1 MTTGIGDFATQLH
14 ELKERSGLSYG
25 TLATRLHVS
34 TSTLHR
40 YCNGG
45 AVPGD
50 YAPVERFA
58 RLCGASHEELLTLH
72 RRWLLADAARRERS
86 ASAAEAEAVPA
97 PAPDA
102 APAPAPE
109 AAPEA
114 APLAESAARAR
125 RPRRRI
131 AAVLAAAAALA
142 VVAALALH
150 SALADEGP
158 AAGPRPTATATA
170 APTSTAPAP
179 LQVSVLADNW
189 NTPCDQWFLLAQQPA
204 KVPPPPE
211 VRQANGWA
219 DALGGTP
226 AGKLRLELT
235 VQGAPGRPV
244 VLHTLSVRETG
255 NRPAPRGIGYT
266 TGSGCG
272 GALTPASFDVDLDAA
287 APRTKAV
294 PGFAGKDQARVVAD
308 FPFQVT
314 ASDAQVLDVAARTA
328 DRDVS
333 WYLEILWSC
342 GDRQGTLRVDDHG
355 KPFRTVGLAGD
366 PAYFYNGTAWE
377 PTSVAAFS

>member
-14 ELKERSGLSYG
+14 ELKHRSGLSYG

-58 RLCGASHEELLTLH
+58 RLCGASNEELLTLH
-72 RRWLLADAARRERS
+72 RRWLLADAARRERP
-86 ASAAEAEAVPA
+86 APATEAAEAAEGTESAAPVPPP
-97 PAPDA
+97 PARKAAHVPPLKA
-102 APAPAPE
+102 APARMSGPAPRKE
-109 AAPEA
+109 PV
-114 APLAESAARAR
+114 
-125 RPRRRI
+125 PRRRT

-150 SALADEGP
+150 SALADGK
-158 AAGPRPTATATA
+158 ARAA
-170 APTSTAPAP
+170 APPP
-179 LQVSVLADNW
+179 FQVSVLADNW
-189 NTPCDQWFLLAQQPA
+189 NTPCDQWFLLAQRPG
-204 KVPPPPE
+204 KVPPPPP
-211 VRQANGWA
+211 VREANGWA

-226 AGKLRLELT
+226 AGNLRLELT
-235 VQGAPGRPV
+235 AQGAQGRPV
-244 VLHTLSVRETG
+244 VLHALSVRETSS
-255 NRPAPRGIGYT
+255 RPAPKGIGYT

-294 PGFAGKDQARVVAD
+294 PGFAGTDQPSAVAR
-308 FPFQVT
+308 FPFQV
-314 ASDAQVLDVAARTA
+314 SDSDTQVLDVAAHTR

-355 KPFRTVGLAGD
+355 RPFRTVGLAGD
-366 PAYFYNGTAWE
+366 PAYFYNGDAWE
-377 PTSVAAFS
+377 ATSVSAFS